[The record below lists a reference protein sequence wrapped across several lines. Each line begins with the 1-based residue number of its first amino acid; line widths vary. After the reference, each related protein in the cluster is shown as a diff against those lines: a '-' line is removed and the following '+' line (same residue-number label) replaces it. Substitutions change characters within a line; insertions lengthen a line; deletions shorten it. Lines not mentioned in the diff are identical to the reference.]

1 MATARDD
8 RADHTHRDSVIV
20 EQLVPQQRIRS
31 VWSKKR
37 PIHKEVLIG
46 YRQCGA
52 HAQDKG

>member
-8 RADHTHRDSVIV
+8 RTDHTHRDRVIV

-52 HAQDKG
+52 HAQDIG